1 MNRQLH
7 IVCSSAPWPADKGVT
22 IDMFN
27 RIKAL
32 HKNGIGLHLHCFTSD
47 ESELPYELNAFCAS
61 VQSYPVKN
69 STKRFSI
76 NTPATVAAHASN
88 QLAENLN
95 KDNYPILLEGFA
107 TTGILQQIDTGVRQ
121 VCVRLYDNAAAH
133 YKELA
138 RNTLNPVKKAYYAAE
153 RKRVKKHF
161 KTLPQNVAYACAN
174 ADDHKEMLQ
183 QGFNNSFYIPA
194 FTNWHK
200 VSCPDGVGN
209 LCLFHGNLSEADN
222 EKAALWLLCNVFNK
236 VRVPFVIAG
245 RNPSRRLKKAAGL
258 CQHTC
263 IVINP
268 SDQELDDLIQKA
280 HINVLP
286 FLTKNATGARLKLL
300 HALYKGRHCVVN
312 PAMIEG
318 TGLEPACHVGSN
330 ANAIASI
337 ISQLYYQPFNEEEI
351 NLRKELLHERYDN
364 EVNLRQ
370 FTGLLW

>member
-1 MNRQLH
+1 M
-7 IVCSSAPWPADKGVT
+7 PADKGVA

-47 ESELPYELNAFCAS
+47 ESELPYELNAFSAS
-61 VQSYPVKN
+61 VQSYPAK
-69 STKRFSI
+69 SFTKSLSL
-76 NTPATVAAHASN
+76 NTPVAVVAYGSN
-88 QLAENLN
+88 QLAENLK
-95 KDNYPILLEGFA
+95 KDNHPILFEGFE
-107 TTGILQQIDTGVRQ
+107 TTGILKQIDTVARKI
-121 VCVRLYDNAAAH
+121 CVRLYYNETTH

-138 RNTLNPVKKAYYAAE
+138 RSTLNPIKKAYYTAE
-153 RKRVKKHF
+153 CKLIKKYF
-161 KTLPQNVAYACAN
+161 KTLPQTASYACATE
-174 ADDHKEMLQ
+174 DDHKEMLL

-209 LCLFHGNLSEADN
+209 LCLFHGNLSEPDN

-245 RNPSRRLKKAAGL
+245 KNPSRRLKKAAGL

-286 FLTKNATGARLKLL
+286 FLTKNTTGARLKLL

-312 PAMIEG
+312 PVMVEG
-318 TGLEPACHVGSN
+318 TGLDPACHVGKN

-351 NLRKELLHERYDN
+351 ILRKELLHEKYDN
-364 EVNLRQ
+364 DVNLRQ
-370 FTGLLW
+370 FTDLLW